1 MTLLQEELFIPSSI
15 KKKKHIFFALH
26 ELQTAADRND
36 NSCWNLCFIC
46 NTCLILFQWLSE
58 IPKNLVLF
66 CKFLLWIWCL
76 FHLLLRSIITL
87 ETRICPPKWLP
98 LLRTWCEVYTLHFN
112 GAVLRWIL
120 ASSARWDLNVAPEF
134 SQLGPLQ
141 GPYQARV
148 KIWYN
153 FQGCNSVW
161 RQEAPYKVI
170 CKVTLSFTP
179 YSLFCWYPQ
188 SKEILLNLNMKC

>member
-1 MTLLQEELFIPSSI
+1 V
-15 KKKKHIFFALH
+15 
-26 ELQTAADRND
+26 
-36 NSCWNLCFIC
+36 CFIC

-98 LLRTWCEVYTLHFN
+98 CWELGVKSTLYTSIGLFWEWM
-112 GAVLRWIL
+112 R
-120 ASSARWDLNVAPEF
+120 ASSARWDLSVAPEV

-148 KIWYN
+148 KIW
-153 FQGCNSVW
+153 
-161 RQEAPYKVI
+161 
-170 CKVTLSFTP
+170 
-179 YSLFCWYPQ
+179 
-188 SKEILLNLNMKC
+188 

>member
-1 MTLLQEELFIPSSI
+1 MQTWIIIHSKVMSATGGGLQIQWLFWRKSHPLLHKQKKTYILPSMSSRQLLTEMT
-15 KKKKHIFFALH
+15 
-26 ELQTAADRND
+26 

-98 LLRTWCEVYTLHFN
+98 FRELGVKSTLYTSMGLFWEWM
-112 GAVLRWIL
+112 R
-120 ASSARWDLNVAPEF
+120 ASSVRWDLSVAPEF

-148 KIWYN
+148 KIW
-153 FQGCNSVW
+153 
-161 RQEAPYKVI
+161 
-170 CKVTLSFTP
+170 
-179 YSLFCWYPQ
+179 
-188 SKEILLNLNMKC
+188 